1 MLQDNNTCVTP
12 KANFRKSKHLLYVD
26 TKLKNHKEDID
37 LQWKLEQI
45 HRKYK
50 LDLKLLHQDRE
61 FLLMEHKKLLH
72 LRVCEPYA
80 TLTNTMRAISETRTT
95 KSNLQYVW
103 YPKSAPAGR
112 RMFSSEAL
120 SNQSEQVLG
129 TRLSK
134 SASSVLPQ
142 TSESKQLSIMNL
154 KDLALIDSISQKE
167 LAMQEEQ
174 RRQKKESLKQLYR
187 EKMNQKM
194 QIFFRTLET
203 I

>member
-1 MLQDNNTCVTP
+1 MTAKVNY
-12 KANFRKSKHLLYVD
+12 KKSNPLLYID
-26 TKLKNHKEDID
+26 TNLKNHKEDTD
-37 LQWKLEQI
+37 LQWKLELI

-50 LDLKLLHQDRE
+50 FDLKQLYQDRE

-80 TLTNTMRAISETRTT
+80 TLTNTMTAISDTRTT
-95 KSNLQYVW
+95 KSDRQYVW

-112 RMFSSEAL
+112 RMFSSEVH
-120 SNQSEQVLG
+120 SHQSEQLLG
-129 TRLSK
+129 TRLLK
-134 SASSVLPQ
+134 SASSALPR
-142 TSESKQLSIMNL
+142 TSESKQLSIMYL

-174 RRQKKESLKQLYR
+174 RRQKKESLKQLHR
-187 EKMNQKM
+187 EKLQQKM
-194 QIFFRTLET
+194 QIFFRNLET

>member
-1 MLQDNNTCVTP
+1 MCVTP
-12 KANFRKSKHLLYVD
+12 KANLRKSKHLLYVN

-45 HRKYK
+45 HRKHK
-50 LDLKLLHQDRE
+50 LNLKLLHQNTE
-61 FLLMEHKKLLH
+61 FLLKEHKKLLH

-95 KSNLQYVW
+95 KSNQHVW
-103 YPKSAPAGR
+103 YPRSAPAGR
-112 RMFSSEAL
+112 RMISSEVL
-120 SNQSEQVLG
+120 SNRSEQLQG
-129 TRLSK
+129 TRLLK

-174 RRQKKESLKQLYR
+174 RRQKKEQLKQLYR
-187 EKMNQKM
+187 EKMNQKI
-194 QIFFRTLET
+194 QNFFRTLET

>member
-1 MLQDNNTCVTP
+1 ML
-12 KANFRKSKHLLYVD
+12 YID
-26 TKLKNHKEDID
+26 TRLKNHKEDTE

-50 LDLKLLHQDRE
+50 LDLKLLHQDKE

-80 TLTNTMRAISETRTT
+80 TLTNTMSTISETRTT
-95 KSNLQYVW
+95 KSDLQYVW

-120 SNQSEQVLG
+120 STQSEQLLA

-134 SASSVLPQ
+134 SASSALQQ
-142 TSESKQLSIMNL
+142 TSESNQLSIMYL

-167 LAMQEEQ
+167 LAIQEEQ
-174 RRQKKESLKQLYR
+174 RRQKKERLKRLHR
-187 EKMNQKM
+187 EKLQQKM
-194 QIFFRTLET
+194 QIFFRKLET
-203 I
+203 V